1 MKMRP
6 SCEGIATQNLPSI
19 DAMVKFCELCKT
31 LRIKD
36 AACEIHRWFI
46 ALPET
51 CELCPTSC

>member
-1 MKMRP
+1 MRP